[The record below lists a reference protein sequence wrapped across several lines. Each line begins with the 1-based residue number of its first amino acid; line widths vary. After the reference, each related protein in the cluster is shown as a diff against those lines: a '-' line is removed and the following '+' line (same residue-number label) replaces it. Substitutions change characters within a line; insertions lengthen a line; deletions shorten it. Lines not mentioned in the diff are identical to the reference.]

1 MTKRIAI
8 STGGGDAP
16 GLNAVI
22 RAITKMAISEYGWEV
37 IGIRDGF
44 DGFLKPD
51 LIMPLG
57 LDDIRGIIQRGGTIL
72 GTTNRGN
79 PFKYP
84 VTDSTGTTTIQD
96 LSDEVIRRY
105 HELGLDAL
113 VLIGGDGTLGIGHQL
128 AEKGMNLVGVPKT
141 IDNDLNSTDVTFGF
155 DSALVTATEA
165 LDKLLTTAES
175 HHRVM
180 VMEVMGRTAGWIA
193 LQSGLAGA
201 ANVILIPEIPFDIE
215 KVAEGVYERSE
226 AGKSY
231 SIVVVAEGAAPVGG
245 RAMYADFDPSKGVAR
260 FGGIGNWVGQE
271 VARRTGLETRVTV
284 LGHLQRGGSP
294 SPFDRILGTRLG
306 VAACRLVY
314 EGKFDQ
320 MVCLR
325 EGKVTHVP
333 IIDAIDQL
341 KLVDPNGEYVRTAK
355 DTGVTFGD

>member
-22 RAITKMAISEYGWEV
+22 RAVTKMAISEYGWEV

-44 DGFLKPD
+44 DGLIKPD

-57 LDDIRGIIQRGGTIL
+57 LDEIRGIIARGGTIL

-84 VTDSTGTTTIQD
+84 VVVDGETRMTDI
-96 LSDEVIRRY
+96 SDQVIERAQ
-105 HELGLDAL
+105 ELGIDAL

-128 AEKGMNLVGVPKT
+128 VAKGLNVVGVPKT
-141 IDNDLNSTDVTFGF
+141 IDNDLESTDVTFGF
-155 DSALVTATEA
+155 DTALITATEA
-165 LDKLLTTAES
+165 IDKLLTTAES

-180 VMEVMGRTAGWIA
+180 VLEVMGRTAGWIA
-193 LQSGLAGA
+193 LQAGLAGA
-201 ANVILIPEIPFDIE
+201 VNVILLPEIPFDME
-215 KVAEGVYERSE
+215 KVAQVVYERSE

-231 SIVVVAEGAAPVGG
+231 SIVVVAEGAAPLGG
-245 RAMYADFDPSKGVAR
+245 EAIYADFDVTKNVAR
-260 FGGIGNWVGQE
+260 FGGVGNWVGNE
-271 VARRTGLETRVTV
+271 IAKRTGLETRVTV
-284 LGHLQRGGSP
+284 LGHLQRGGTP

-306 VAACRLVY
+306 VEACRLVA
-314 EGKFDQ
+314 EGLFDR

-325 EGKVTHVP
+325 GSSVTSVP
-333 IIDAIDQL
+333 MAQALDRL
-341 KLVDPNGEYVRTAK
+341 KLVDPEGELVRTAK
-355 DTGVTFGD
+355 ATGVYFGD

>member
-37 IGIRDGF
+37 LGIRDGF

-51 LIMPLG
+51 LIRSLE
-57 LDDIRGIIQRGGTIL
+57 LDDIRGIIQQGGTIL

-79 PFKYP
+79 PFKYNVP
-84 VTDSTGTTTIQD
+84 DGKGGTVVKD

-105 HELGLDAL
+105 HELELEAL
-113 VLIGGDGTLGIGHQL
+113 VLIGGDGTLGIGHDL
-128 AEKGMNLVGVPKT
+128 AKKGMNLVGVPKT

-155 DSALVTATEA
+155 DTALGTATEA

-193 LQSGLAGA
+193 LESGLAGA

-215 KVAEGVYERSE
+215 KVAEGVYDRSE

-231 SIVVVAEGAAPVGG
+231 SIVVVSEGAVPKGG
-245 RAMYADFDPSKGVAR
+245 KAMYADFDPSKGVAR

-271 VARRTGLETRVTV
+271 IARRTGLETRVTV

-306 VAACRLVY
+306 VAACHLVND
-314 EGKFDQ
+314 GLFDQ

-325 EGKVTHVP
+325 GDKITHVP
-333 IIDAIDQL
+333 INDAINQL
-341 KLVDPNGEYVRTAK
+341 KLVDPEGELVRTAK
-355 DTGVTFGD
+355 DTGVYFGD